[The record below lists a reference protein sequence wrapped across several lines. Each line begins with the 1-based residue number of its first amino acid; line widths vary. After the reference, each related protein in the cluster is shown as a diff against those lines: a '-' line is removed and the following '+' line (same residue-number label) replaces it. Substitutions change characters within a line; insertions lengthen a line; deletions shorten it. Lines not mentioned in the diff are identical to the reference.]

1 MNKLVSIILPTYNGA
16 DRISESIKSVLNQ
29 TYTNWELLV
38 IDDGSKDNTK
48 EIVENFAKSEPRIKY
63 IKNENN
69 LGIQKTL
76 NKGIR
81 EAKGEYIAR
90 IDDDDIW
97 CDLKKLEK
105 QVGFLEKNKDYVL
118 VGTGVIVVDESGKEL
133 FRYLVPVSDYDIRER
148 ILGKNCFVHSSVV
161 FRKAVVLG
169 LGGYGEGSDV
179 RNMEDYDLWHSSQSD
194 DKGYNLSNL
203 SSSKID
209 RLIEEARLDA
219 NTSKR
224 IANYS
229 EFQKIINDEVP
240 AIFLAN
246 QNFVYIQS
254 KKIKGFTTKIISSP
268 TCVLMAQSRA
278 QS

>member
-16 DRISESIKSVLNQ
+16 DRINESIKSVLGQ

-48 EIVENFAKSEPRIKY
+48 DVIENFTKSDLRIRY

-69 LGIQKTL
+69 LGLQKTL

-97 CDLKKLEK
+97 CDPQKLEK
-105 QVGFLEKNKDYVL
+105 QFEFLDKNKDYVL

-179 RNMEDYDLWHSSQSD
+179 RNMEDYDLWLRIGLKGKFANLPMHSTKWCLRNGS
-194 DKGYNLSNL
+194 L
-203 SSSKID
+203 SSVNRID
-209 RLIEEARLDA
+209 IF
-219 NTSKR
+219 K
-224 IANYS
+224 
-229 EFQKIINDEVP
+229 KIINLIKSYKDFYP
-240 AIFLAN
+240 NYYLAVVRSYARL
-246 QNFVYIQS
+246 FIYGFILRLP
-254 KKIKGFTTKIISSP
+254 IKVSLNKIIK
-268 TCVLMAQSRA
+268 LYKEN
-278 QS
+278 